1 VVFIGANEGFSMPG
15 PGGKKVDCC
24 GPAYAAI
31 YANRVRR
38 MMDIYRQK
46 GAARVYWLTLPAPR
60 GKDRQDVARA
70 VNAAIAVAA
79 EPLRSQVRVL
89 DTVPIFTPGAKYR
102 DAMGGTIVRQADGI
116 HLNEAGAKIA
126 ADRVIALIQ
135 RDFGP

>member
-1 VVFIGANEGFSMPG
+1 
-15 PGGKKVDCC
+15 
-24 GPAYAAI
+24 
-31 YANRVRR
+31 
-38 MMDIYRQK
+38 
-46 GAARVYWLTLPAPR
+46 
-60 GKDRQDVARA
+60 VARA

-79 EPLRSQVRVL
+79 EPLRSQVRVF